1 MMNIVVPLQDPS
13 YDSVTQ
19 TVSELSAIGAPTRPL
34 WVALGAFYTA
44 FLLAFSIGI
53 LMSST
58 GNRPLRIAGSLLLAG
73 TVFGVFWPPMHMRGV
88 ETTLTDTLHIAWT
101 AVWGVTTLLAMGFS
115 AASFGKG
122 FRWFTIVTMVILAGA
137 GFMTSLQAPNLDK
150 NLSTPTIGAWERVN
164 IAAFLIWLVIF
175 AIQAQRHPVKTA

>member
-73 TVFGVFWPPMHMRGV
+73 TIFGVFWPPMHMRGV
-88 ETTLTDTLHIAWT
+88 EMTLTDQIIHHESWA
-101 AVWGVTTLLAMGFS
+101 
-115 AASFGKG
+115 
-122 FRWFTIVTMVILAGA
+122 
-137 GFMTSLQAPNLDK
+137 
-150 NLSTPTIGAWERVN
+150 
-164 IAAFLIWLVIF
+164 
-175 AIQAQRHPVKTA
+175 